1 MAGGI
6 LMAEITG
13 YGNTSNSIYLKS
25 ASNVSKTPNA
35 SPSPLPDIN
44 PGSAQKDVEIVLSFE
59 QSRMVDGTYQEL
71 ERRQQRSYV
80 GELTAVEQRALDDL
94 RFEQKNR
101 AAEEPSAADLEESS
115 RRSIDILI

>member
-1 MAGGI
+1 
-6 LMAEITG
+6 MAEITG

-35 SPSPLPDIN
+35 SPSPIPDI
-44 PGSAQKDVEIVLSFE
+44 EIVLSFE

>member
-1 MAGGI
+1 
-6 LMAEITG
+6 MAEITG
-13 YGNTSNSIYLKS
+13 YGNTSNAIYLKS
-25 ASNVSKTPNA
+25 ASNASTTPNV
-35 SPSPLPDIN
+35 SPSPLPDKN

-59 QSRMVDGTYQEL
+59 QSRMEEGTYQEL
-71 ERRQQRSYV
+71 ERSQQRSYV